1 MHRIDNLL
9 SYDSILSS
17 APPNDETSLERAN
30 DAFKKGTNTGNNNF
44 GDDIIN
50 EITKTYWPKILKL
63 LWMVNFRDKDT
74 KGLHNLIFNL
84 TLRKGITNQLPHI
97 ILDNIQYFLKK

>member
-17 APPNDETSLERAN
+17 APPKDETSLERAN

-50 EITKTYWPKILKL
+50 DITKTY
-63 LWMVNFRDKDT
+63 
-74 KGLHNLIFNL
+74 
-84 TLRKGITNQLPHI
+84 
-97 ILDNIQYFLKK
+97 